1 VSNSKGSQS
10 IFLTDHLKTDLRR
23 RSVRGGAVTLFGQGI
38 KFCLQLGSTIVLA
51 RILVPQDFGLIAMV
65 SIITRFLAMFKDLGL
80 SMATVQKAEINDG
93 QISTLFWINVTVSFV
108 FMLLTMAL
116 APVIAWFYGEPR
128 LAWVTIALASA
139 YIFGGLTVQ
148 HQALLR
154 RRMRFVALV
163 TIDIVSMVAGV
174 VTGIICGLAGLG
186 YWSLVWM
193 QLATPFFMAFGVWIA
208 CAWRPGLPV
217 RGAGVRTMLVF
228 GGYQTL
234 ANIISFFTR
243 NIDKVLIGR
252 FCGSYAAG
260 LYSRAFTLSLLPAEQ
275 VATPIL
281 SVAVPAL
288 SRLQNE
294 PKRYRDYYLKAVKA
308 VAYITMPLVAVMG
321 ALSTQI
327 VWLVLGD
334 QWTRA
339 GLIFRFLAFAA
350 FWFPICQSVI
360 WVYLSLGQTR
370 RMTVWF
376 SMACP
381 TTILAIVIGLPW
393 GPEGVAIGYAIITC
407 LLVYPLFAFCLKHS
421 PIKTRDLF
429 LAIWRPFAVSVL
441 IYLGTFVT
449 QALLRQAGPVTA
461 MLGALSA
468 GIVICLLSTV
478 ASVSL
483 RRDISGLAHTVRS
496 ALFRENAAGN
506 G

>member
-1 VSNSKGSQS
+1 M
-10 IFLTDHLKTDLRR
+10 
-23 RSVRGGAVTLFGQGI
+23 
-38 KFCLQLGSTIVLA
+38 VLA
-51 RILVPQDFGLIAMV
+51 RILVPEDFGLIAMV

-80 SMATVQKAEINDG
+80 SMATVQKAEITDG
-93 QISTLFWINVTVSFV
+93 QISTLFWINVTVSLI

-116 APVIAWFYGEPR
+116 APVIAWFYGEPE
-128 LAWVTIALASA
+128 LVWVTIALASA
-139 YIFGGLTVQ
+139 FIFGGLTVQ

-154 RRMRFVALV
+154 RRMRFTALV
-163 TIDIVSMVAGV
+163 VIDVVSMIAGV
-174 VTGIICGLAGLG
+174 ATGIICGWVGMG

-193 QLATPFFMAFGVWIA
+193 QLATPLSMAFCVWIA
-208 CAWRPGLPV
+208 CTWRPGLPV
-217 RGAGVRTMLVF
+217 RGAGVRSMLVF

-234 ANIISFFTR
+234 ANLISFFTR

-252 FCGSYAAG
+252 FCGSHAAG
-260 LYSRAFTLSLLPAEQ
+260 LYSKAFTLSLLPAEQ
-275 VATPIL
+275 VATPLL

-350 FWFPICQSVI
+350 FWFPISQSVI

-370 RMTVWF
+370 RMTAWF

-393 GPEGVAIGYAIITC
+393 GAEGVAIGYAVVTC
-407 LLVYPLFAFCLKHS
+407 LLVYPLFAFCLKHT
-421 PIKTRDLF
+421 PIETRDVF
-429 LAIWRPFAVSVL
+429 LAICRPVVVSML
-441 IYLGTFVT
+441 IYLGAFAT
-449 QALLRQAGPVTA
+449 QALLGEVGPVLTI
-461 MLGALSA
+461 LGSLSVS
-468 GIVICLLSTV
+468 IVICLLSLG
-478 ASVSL
+478 ASVPL
-483 RRDISGLAHTVRS
+483 RRDVLGLAQTLRS
-496 ALFRENAAGN
+496 AFGGKTAAATERHHRN
-506 G
+506 